1 MFSLKSKAKEVDS
14 LSELSLSPEDVNLSS
29 KIMQLIREVRKEVRR
44 KYQLDKD
51 LENMTWDEKIKF
63 LNSESW
69 MMEQVLT
76 MLERFVE
83 RQTGKKK
90 GYPPRLFGR
99 SE

>member
-90 GYPPRLFGR
+90 GYPPGLFGR

>member
-51 LENMTWDEKIKF
+51 LENMTWDEKIKL
-63 LNSESW
+63 LN
-69 MMEQVLT
+69 LI
-76 MLERFVE
+76 F
-83 RQTGKKK
+83 
-90 GYPPRLFGR
+90 
-99 SE
+99 